1 MLKKKKAASPKPQ
14 THFEQ
19 VPLEVVVKVA
29 AIDTPFELTPSL
41 VEPVVPPSPSKPN
54 RRTKK

>member
-1 MLKKKKAASPKPQ
+1 MPKKKNAASPKPQ

-29 AIDTPFELTPSL
+29 AIDPPLELTPSL
-41 VEPVVPPSPSKPN
+41 VEPVVPPKPN
-54 RRTKK
+54 RRSKE